1 MGNHPKER
9 VLFPGKTEVQKA
21 FGRPRAL
28 WSQPLG
34 RRSSIWP
41 PKAAWLGGMRQCSPS
56 APESDALHGPVAK
69 KCLHLIPSD
78 RGLPAHRGGS
88 CEVKGSQ
95 ALGGCGEGF
104 LPSCRCA
111 GKQTSTLS
119 YYCIAVWLHSPVPR
133 RALFVPRILLL
144 PWRPSSVC
152 GAVGHLHFTP
162 RRWS

>member
-9 VLFPGKTEVQKA
+9 VLFPAKTEVQKA

-34 RRSSIWP
+34 RLSSIWS
-41 PKAAWLGGMRQCSPS
+41 PKAAWLGGARHCSSS
-56 APESDALHGPVAK
+56 APSQAPCMVLRQRSVSTS
-69 KCLHLIPSD
+69 IPSD
-78 RGLPAHRGGS
+78 RGLPAHCGGS

-95 ALGGCGEGF
+95 ALGRCGEGF

-133 RALFVPRILLL
+133 RALSVPGILLL

-152 GAVGHLHFTP
+152 GAVGRLHFTP
-162 RRWS
+162 RMWS